1 MTIALMPHQ
10 VIGVAWMLSHEQG
23 HNKGGVMADEM
34 GLGKVLCC
42 QYECDIPTHRL
53 LLYADSADVSELRFL
68 RINGSLTRS
77 RISLMVIHPPQDLA
91 TKTSLVVVPVA
102 LLSQWKEEIEM
113 KTDGRFKVLTYY
125 GKLFFGQPQYI

>member
-34 GLGKVLCC
+34 GLGKVLYC

-53 LLYADSADVSELRFL
+53 LPYADGADVSEFRFL
-68 RINGSLTRS
+68 HINGALTKN
-77 RISLMVIHPPQDLA
+77 RISLMVVHPPQDFV

-102 LLSQWKEEIEM
+102 LLGQWKEEIEM

-125 GKLFFGQPQYI
+125 GKLFFGQSQCI